1 MAKIKIQCEATARH
15 SGKRCRCK
23 GYFTPTSRRMLCT
36 YHKGSKS
43 WDHKTRKY
51 KGLYRNNNIDIQSKI
66 NMLKNLRTLKIKRQ
80 MKSKDISRTKN
91 KELTLSDTEL
101 NTIIDRIVDGETL
114 YELAKDLQIRLTT
127 LYKYLDQNPKTK
139 ERFEL
144 AQERGIKTLVEKMLV
159 LFNNDNPDVDPNMLV
174 FIRERANYLKWLA
187 PRVSSLFT
195 EKQKI
200 DVKQDTTLN
209 IKWESEPDMID
220 VSEDIVDIPSD
231 NKD

>member
-1 MAKIKIQCEATARH
+1 
-15 SGKRCRCK
+15 
-23 GYFTPTSRRMLCT
+23 
-36 YHKGSKS
+36 
-43 WDHKTRKY
+43 
-51 KGLYRNNNIDIQSKI
+51 
-66 NMLKNLRTLKIKRQ
+66 
-80 MKSKDISRTKN
+80 MKSKPISKTKN
-91 KELTLSDTEL
+91 KSLSLSDTEL
-101 NTIIDRIVDGETL
+101 NTIIDRIYDGETMF
-114 YELAKDLQIRLTT
+114 ELAKDLQIKLTT

-220 VSEDIVDIPSD
+220 VSGDITDIPPD

>member
-1 MAKIKIQCEATARH
+1 
-15 SGKRCRCK
+15 
-23 GYFTPTSRRMLCT
+23 
-36 YHKGSKS
+36 
-43 WDHKTRKY
+43 
-51 KGLYRNNNIDIQSKI
+51 
-66 NMLKNLRTLKIKRQ
+66 
-80 MKSKDISRTKN
+80 MKSKDISKTKS

-101 NTIIDRIVDGETL
+101 NTIIDSIVDGETL
-114 YELAKDLQIRLTT
+114 YELAKDLRIKLTT

-159 LFNNDNPDVDPNMLV
+159 LFNNNNPDVDPNMLV

-209 IKWESEPDMID
+209 IKWESEPDLID

>member
-1 MAKIKIQCEATARH
+1 MT
-15 SGKRCRCK
+15 
-23 GYFTPTSRRMLCT
+23 
-36 YHKGSKS
+36 
-43 WDHKTRKY
+43 
-51 KGLYRNNNIDIQSKI
+51 
-66 NMLKNLRTLKIKRQ
+66 
-80 MKSKDISRTKN
+80 KSKDISKTKS

-101 NTIIDRIVDGETL
+101 NTIIDRIHDGETMF
-114 YELAKDLQIRLTT
+114 ELAKDLQIKLTT

-220 VSEDIVDIPSD
+220 VSGDITDIPPD
-231 NKD
+231 NKN

>member
-1 MAKIKIQCEATARH
+1 MT
-15 SGKRCRCK
+15 
-23 GYFTPTSRRMLCT
+23 
-36 YHKGSKS
+36 
-43 WDHKTRKY
+43 
-51 KGLYRNNNIDIQSKI
+51 
-66 NMLKNLRTLKIKRQ
+66 
-80 MKSKDISRTKN
+80 KSKDISKMKS

-101 NTIIDRIVDGETL
+101 NTIIDRIHDGETMF
-114 YELAKDLQIRLTT
+114 ELAKDLQIKLTT

-220 VSEDIVDIPSD
+220 VSGDITDIPPD

>member
-1 MAKIKIQCEATARH
+1 
-15 SGKRCRCK
+15 
-23 GYFTPTSRRMLCT
+23 
-36 YHKGSKS
+36 
-43 WDHKTRKY
+43 
-51 KGLYRNNNIDIQSKI
+51 
-66 NMLKNLRTLKIKRQ
+66 
-80 MKSKDISRTKN
+80 MKSKDISKTKS

-101 NTIIDRIVDGETL
+101 NTIIDRIHDGETMF
-114 YELAKDLQIRLTT
+114 ELAKDLQIKLTT

-220 VSEDIVDIPSD
+220 VSGDITDIPPD

>member
-1 MAKIKIQCEATARH
+1 
-15 SGKRCRCK
+15 
-23 GYFTPTSRRMLCT
+23 
-36 YHKGSKS
+36 
-43 WDHKTRKY
+43 
-51 KGLYRNNNIDIQSKI
+51 
-66 NMLKNLRTLKIKRQ
+66 
-80 MKSKDISRTKN
+80 MKSKDISKTKN
-91 KELTLSDTEL
+91 KSLTLSDTEL
-101 NTIIDRIVDGETL
+101 NTIIDRIHDGETL
-114 YELAKDLQIRLTT
+114 YELAKDLRIKLTT

-220 VSEDIVDIPSD
+220 VSGDNITDIPPD